1 MGTLKCNNCN
11 LILYNTTETVC
22 PICRGTEQVKVM
34 TDGEIFN
41 PENQD
46 VLEELVTMVIGGN
59 KVDKSKK
66 RI

>member
-1 MGTLKCNNCN
+1 MSTLKCDKCN

-22 PICRGTEQVKVM
+22 PICRDDKEIIVM
-34 TDGEIFN
+34 ADGEIFN

-46 VLEELVTMVIGGN
+46 VLEELVTIVIGGK
-59 KVDKSKK
+59 KVDRSKK